1 MPLCSR
7 VDSLTGLETHFGV
20 EMYKTAVFAVLAFAL
35 CGLARP
41 MPIKITTC
49 SFVSYNTN
57 RYVELLENGV
67 VAASGAGT
75 GEYEEVEF
83 VLTHLPDRHINIM
96 RQGTS
101 TFLVYNNGKFTHD
114 DQPST
119 DNHVF
124 LVEYEFGGQAISLKA
139 VNHKYEEEVL
149 DFGSGSG
156 VAPEEDASEVM
167 LVEEDCY
174 LGFSE
179 DGKPFCHSSKLTESG
194 DPKLDIL
201 FFSPCFN

>member
-1 MPLCSR
+1 
-7 VDSLTGLETHFGV
+7 
-20 EMYKTAVFAVLAFAL
+20 
-35 CGLARP
+35 
-41 MPIKITTC
+41 
-49 SFVSYNTN
+49 
-57 RYVELLENGV
+57 
-67 VAASGAGT
+67 
-75 GEYEEVEF
+75 
-83 VLTHLPDRHINIM
+83 M
-96 RQGTS
+96 RQDTS

-124 LVEYEFGGQAISLKA
+124 LFEYEEYEKVKDTISLKA
-139 VNHKYEEEVL
+139 VNHQYEEEVL

-156 VAPEEDASEVM
+156 VAPDEYTSEVM

-194 DPKLDIL
+194 NPKPDIL
-201 FFSPCFN
+201 FFSNCF

>member
-1 MPLCSR
+1 
-7 VDSLTGLETHFGV
+7 
-20 EMYKTAVFAVLAFAL
+20 
-35 CGLARP
+35 
-41 MPIKITTC
+41 
-49 SFVSYNTN
+49 
-57 RYVELLENGV
+57 
-67 VAASGAGT
+67 
-75 GEYEEVEF
+75 
-83 VLTHLPDRHINIM
+83 M
-96 RQGTS
+96 RQDTS

-124 LVEYEFGGQAISLKA
+124 LVEYEKEIIGDPISLKA

-156 VAPEEDASEVM
+156 VAPEEDMSEVM
-167 LVEEDCY
+167 FVEEDCY

-179 DGKPFCHSSKLTESG
+179 DGKPFCHSSKLTENG
-194 DPKLDIL
+194 DLKRDIL